1 MLATAAVA
9 NALNVV
15 IRRRW
20 IKETD
25 DFEVAR
31 WSLNVDRGYAAGSTV
46 TPALGVVLD
55 TVRASVHSHPGFDRL
70 CRHSTSDVV
79 LLFL

>member
-9 NALNVV
+9 NALNVIV
-15 IRRRW
+15 RRWW

-25 DFEVAR
+25 DFKVAR
-31 WSLNVDRGYAAGSTV
+31 WSLNVDRGYAVGSTV

-55 TVRASVHSHPGFDRL
+55 TVRPSVQSHPGFNRL
-70 CRHSTSDVV
+70 
-79 LLFL
+79 